1 MSEFAPKNFDQTPD
15 DILKSRT
22 LSDADLLSDG
32 ADYENG
38 VLKPTAEQIETIRHR
53 YDTKLGRVGMDLSGV
68 VLHTEGVSDLNY
80 LSNEAALQNE
90 ARLSAEVHDLTSR
103 YVDMMRIH
111 FPEKINRFKNEASSF
126 LQTTQ
131 TERGDTVNYSL
142 GFHSIKSELEGGER
156 VAKPSSVA
164 VSMDKYGHDYRTEY
178 GTKNRDVAS
187 YHMDQNGGIS
197 LIDLSTLPVGPDT
210 AYIHQLDRNTS
221 GKFNEGIVPELVKM
235 IDDAPF
241 PETQV
246 YDKSYFDSAYHAS
259 IKMHG
264 NEYAI
269 TFSRYVKRQITH
281 ARHVRTEEVTYGYDP
296 QRDCFMK
303 STDSTW
309 DIGPKEIETTT
320 FMSVVRK
327 ALGNIPTV
335 ET

>member
-1 MSEFAPKNFDQTPD
+1 MSEFAPKNLDQTPD

-53 YDTKLGRVGMDLSGV
+53 YDTKLGSVGMDLSGV
-68 VLHTEGVSDLNY
+68 VLHTEGIADLNY

-103 YVDMMRIH
+103 YVDMMRVH
-111 FPEKINRFKNEASSF
+111 FPTKVKRFKDDASNF
-126 LQTTQ
+126 LRTTK
-131 TERGDTVNYSL
+131 TESGDTVSYSM
-142 GFHSIKSELEGGER
+142 GFHSAKKEREDGEK
-156 VAKPSSVA
+156 VLIPSAVA
-164 VSMDKYGHDYRTEY
+164 VAHDKYGHDYRTEF
-178 GTKNRDVAS
+178 GVKHRDSAS
-187 YHMDQNGGIS
+187 YQVDPNGGIS
-197 LIDLSTLPVGPDT
+197 LINLSTLPVAPDT
-210 AYIHQLDRNTS
+210 AYIHELDRNTS
-221 GKFNEGIVPELVKM
+221 GKFNEGIVPELVKV
-235 IDDAPF
+235 IDEAPF
-241 PETQV
+241 PKTQV
-246 YDKSYFDSAYHAS
+246 YDKSYFDNAYHAS

-269 TFSRYVKRQITH
+269 TLSRYVKRQITH

-309 DIGPKEIETTT
+309 DIGPKEIETAT

-327 ALGNIPTV
+327 ALGNIPSV